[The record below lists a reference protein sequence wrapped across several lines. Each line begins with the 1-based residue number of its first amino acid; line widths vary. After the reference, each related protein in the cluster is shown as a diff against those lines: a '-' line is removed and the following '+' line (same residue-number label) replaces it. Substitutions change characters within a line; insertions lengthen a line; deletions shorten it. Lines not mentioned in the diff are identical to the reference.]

1 MREVLRQHFRP
12 EFLNRVDEI
21 VVFHALQ
28 RSQLRQIVDIQLGRL
43 RQLLKDRQISIE
55 LTDKA
60 KDLVVAEGYDP
71 AFGARP
77 LKRVLQHKVADP
89 LANDILRGKIE
100 SGDHIL
106 VDALGDALTF
116 SVIEMQGA

>member
-1 MREVLRQHFRP
+1 M
-12 EFLNRVDEI
+12 
-21 VVFHALQ
+21 A
-28 RSQLRQIVDIQLGRL
+28 RL
-43 RQLLKDRQISIE
+43 RQLLKERQITIE

-77 LKRVLQHKVADP
+77 LKRVIQHKIADP
-89 LANDILRGKIE
+89 LASDILLGKVE
-100 SGDHIL
+100 SGDHVL

-116 SVIEMQGA
+116 AVIETASRVTRRQQLKQAASHAGW

>member
-1 MREVLRQHFRP
+1 
-12 EFLNRVDEI
+12 LNRVDEI

-28 RSQLRQIVDIQLGRL
+28 RSQLRHIVDIQLERL
-43 RQLLKDRQISIE
+43 RRLLKERQITIE

-60 KDLVVAEGYDP
+60 KDVVVAEGYDP

-77 LKRVLQHKVADP
+77 LKRVIQHKVADP
-89 LANDILRGKIE
+89 LANDILRGKVQ

-106 VDALGDALTF
+106 VDALGGELTF
-116 SVIEMQGA
+116 TVIETQAA